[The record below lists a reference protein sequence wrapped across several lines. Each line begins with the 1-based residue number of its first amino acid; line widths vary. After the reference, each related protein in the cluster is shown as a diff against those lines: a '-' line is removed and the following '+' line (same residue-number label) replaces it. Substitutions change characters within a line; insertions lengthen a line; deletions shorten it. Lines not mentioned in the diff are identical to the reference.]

1 MQTEFV
7 RSLNC
12 NFERVLLDKKPEEK
26 RYQYCIMNR
35 GGIRGLLPCS
45 LRYINGLAYLY
56 YDISSKQSMKQLYS
70 TRCITRVGVKDFL
83 WSLRQMRQE
92 LDRFLLDGGNI
103 LFFPEQIFQD
113 LESSLFSFVY
123 MPYYRDAQGDSGFKE
138 LMEFFAE
145 RIDYND
151 EKLVECIYHMYEQVE
166 ESGEVYLQARIFE
179 DAKILEEPPEA
190 IQADAVLGDT
200 GTGKEEAGGV
210 GSLNDRN
217 PAGEM
222 PPEGAAAE
230 PKRHFFGLFEG
241 RRKSKSREFRE
252 NYRQDMQDLMNGGAV
267 AEDTVYESC
276 GKTTLL
282 EENTVKKSP
291 GALCTPGGK
300 VLAVIGET
308 GITIGK
314 RRGEADLVLDHAGVS
329 RLHARIVRE
338 GDSFFIEDLN
348 STNGTF
354 KNGLRLQPYEKRE
367 LEEGDEIGFGQEIL
381 IFR

>member
-70 TRCITRVGVKDFL
+70 TRCITRAGVKDFL

-113 LESSLFSFVY
+113 LESSLFIFVY
-123 MPYYRDAQGDSGFKE
+123 VPYYRDAQGDSGFKE
-138 LMEFFAE
+138 LMEFFTE

-151 EKLVECIYHMYEQVE
+151 EKLVEFIYHMYEQVE

-179 DAKILEEPPEA
+179 DAKILEEPP
-190 IQADAVLGDT
+190 D
-200 GTGKEEAGGV
+200 
-210 GSLNDRN
+210 
-217 PAGEM
+217 
-222 PPEGAAAE
+222 
-230 PKRHFFGLFEG
+230 
-241 RRKSKSREFRE
+241 RKS
-252 NYRQDMQDLMNGGAV
+252 V
-267 AEDTVYESC
+267 V
-276 GKTTLL
+276 
-282 EENTVKKSP
+282 
-291 GALCTPGGK
+291 
-300 VLAVIGET
+300 
-308 GITIGK
+308 
-314 RRGEADLVLDHAGVS
+314 
-329 RLHARIVRE
+329 
-338 GDSFFIEDLN
+338 
-348 STNGTF
+348 
-354 KNGLRLQPYEKRE
+354 
-367 LEEGDEIGFGQEIL
+367 
-381 IFR
+381 

>member
-70 TRCITRVGVKDFL
+70 TRCITRAGVKDFL

-113 LESSLFSFVY
+113 LESSLFIFVY
-123 MPYYRDAQGDSGFKE
+123 VPYYRDAQG
-138 LMEFFAE
+138 
-145 RIDYND
+145 
-151 EKLVECIYHMYEQVE
+151 E

-190 IQADAVLGDT
+190 VQDAAVLGDT
-200 GTGKEEAGGV
+200 GTGKEESGGV

-222 PPEGAAAE
+222 PPEGTAAE
-230 PKRHFFGLFEG
+230 PRRHFFCLFEG
-241 RRKSKSREFRE
+241 LRKSKSREFRE
-252 NYRQDMQDLMNGGAV
+252 NYRQDMQNLMNGGAV

-314 RRGEADLVLDHAGVS
+314 RRGEVDLVLDHAGVS
-329 RLHARIVRE
+329 RLHARILRE
-338 GDSFFIEDLN
+338 GDSFFLEDLN

-381 IFR
+381 VFR